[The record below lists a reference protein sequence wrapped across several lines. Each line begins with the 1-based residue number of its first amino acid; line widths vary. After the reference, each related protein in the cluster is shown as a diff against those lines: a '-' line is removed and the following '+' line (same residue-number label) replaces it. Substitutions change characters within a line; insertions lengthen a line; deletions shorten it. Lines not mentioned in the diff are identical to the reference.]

1 MHFRRATHI
10 RQGNHG
16 PSIGS
21 VTFVLLVLMVL
32 AACSASD
39 GKLRNKNSRMVQLG
53 PSGFT
58 LRDSAF
64 FPVVVNYIASAR
76 WEGDRLWFGPAADYR
91 NGPEEHF
98 CPKDT
103 ALARF
108 RADMEMIRDL
118 GFNTVRIVGIWSDL
132 DRDDT
137 KDSLGL
143 SAAQLPG
150 QDTLLLFASHTVW
163 PPYLKALE
171 ELFTICA
178 QSGLMVIPLSTIP
191 VDLPVNDTYLAR
203 YVDHFRNDTNILAF
217 DLFNEPLYFDRL
229 ERPKQVA
236 IRTVARW
243 RSIMDQHAPDHLF
256 TLGLTGIREAFEFDP
271 ELIDV
276 DFISFHPYEYEP
288 DQVLNELAWYG
299 RELTVPWM
307 VGETAIPA
315 DNDSVPYTDQ
325 QAFAEKTLAQARAC
339 GAIGYSWWQYKDVR
353 WHEFHP
359 SFMGA
364 MARDSTSVTSR
375 GHVVEGS
382 PKPVAEVFR
391 NFDPRSPTG
400 PCLDLPNYYNY
411 SDHTGSRIRGKLVDL
426 SGEPV
431 SQGVV
436 IGWDEHWSS
445 SYHTVTRD
453 DGSFELLGDFRFH
466 HWMATGLRLSVKRG
480 DPGEHRFKPAADSIP
495 TYDLGSV
502 RLYPVNDW
510 GRFLEWVDRKTEFL
524 GDGGSRVG
532 P

>member
-1 MHFRRATHI
+1 MNLCPDMHEQ
-10 RQGNHG
+10 QGNQCPSTG
-16 PSIGS
+16 P
-21 VTFVLLVLMVL
+21 VLLLMLVMAVL
-32 AACSASD
+32 AACTGNVAKPRAKD
-39 GKLRNKNSRMVQLG
+39 PRMVQLG
-53 PSGFT
+53 PAGFT
-58 LRDSAF
+58 LHDSAF
-64 FPVVVNYIASAR
+64 FPLAVNYIVGAR
-76 WEGDRLWFGPAADYR
+76 IADGKLWFGPAADYR
-91 NGPEEHF
+91 TSREEHF
-98 CPKDT
+98 CAKDT
-103 ALARF
+103 ALGRF

-118 GFNTVRIVGIWSDL
+118 GFNTVRIVGIWGDL

-143 SAAQLPG
+143 RAAILPDR
-150 QDTLLLFASHTVW
+150 DTALLFTRAIW
-163 PPYLKALE
+163 PEYFAALD
-171 ELFTICA
+171 ELMAICA
-178 QSGLMVIPLSTIP
+178 QTGLMVIPLTTAP
-191 VDLPVNDTYLAR
+191 VAMPMHEPLLAAYL
-203 YVDHFRNDTNILAF
+203 DHFRNDTNILAF

-229 ERPKQVA
+229 ERPKHVA
-236 IRTVARW
+236 VEAVARW
-243 RSIMDQHAPDHLF
+243 RKLMDEHAPDHLF

-391 NFDPRSPTG
+391 KFDPRSPKG
-400 PCLDLPNYYNY
+400 SCLALPNYYNY
-411 SDHTGSRIRGKLVDL
+411 SGHSTSRIIGKLVDL

-445 SYHTVTRD
+445 SYHTVTRN
-453 DGSFELLGDFRFH
+453 DGTFELLGDFRFH

-510 GRFLEWVDRKTEFL
+510 GRFLEWADRKTEWL
-524 GDGGSRVG
+524 GPGTTRVG